1 MLPFVSRATHDRELA
16 ALAKLMENAERRAE
30 LAEAEASEA
39 KRLHELERRRYDAL
53 LQSFT
58 AMKLKGAEVVPVAG
72 GLVEPQPAPAP
83 DPHAHLKALIAEK
96 AGRNYALRGAML
108 RQLTA
113 DIADG
118 INPEQIEARILAGVS
133 SDETGVPA

>member
-30 LAEAEASEA
+30 LAEAESSEA

-53 LQSFT
+53 LTQFL
-58 AMKLKGAEVVPVAG
+58 ALKVKGAEVVPVAG

-83 DPHAHLKALIAEK
+83 DPHAYLKAMIAEK
-96 AGRNYALRGAML
+96 AGRNYAVRGAML
-108 RQLTA
+108 RQLDVDLA
-113 DIADG
+113 ANVPLED
-118 INPEQIEARILAGVS
+118 IEASILHGVP
-133 SDETGVPA
+133 SDGVPA